1 MGEIGMKLEIT
12 AHLYIHDTIEGP
24 NPLLNLIN
32 EKVDRIM
39 ATQAELAAA
48 LNSANSSLTDIG
60 TEVDKIGVETTNLQ
74 KNVADLTAALAA
86 GGTTSPEVDAAL
98 AALQATAAGLATK
111 VKAVDDLVPDAPVT
125 P

>member
-1 MGEIGMKLEIT
+1 MKLEIDVN
-12 AHLYIHDTIEGP
+12 LYIHDSIDVP

-32 EKVDRIM
+32 QKVDRIM

-60 TEVDKIGVETTNLQ
+60 TEVDKIGVETTTLQ

-86 GGTTSPEVDAAL
+86 GGATTPEVDAAL
-98 AALQATAAGLATK
+98 AALQATAGTLVSK